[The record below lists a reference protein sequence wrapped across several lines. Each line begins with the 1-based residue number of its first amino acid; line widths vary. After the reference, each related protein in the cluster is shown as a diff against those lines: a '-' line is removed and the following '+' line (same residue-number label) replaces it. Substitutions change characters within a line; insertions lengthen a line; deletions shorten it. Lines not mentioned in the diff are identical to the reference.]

1 MTRLKLSLVLVLLV
15 TALTAAQSLPPAQ
28 VVNDEG
34 GPVVITGAVTY
45 TSPFFTSGV
54 ASPLVILEDQAGFVD
69 RNEYFVFPPESQTL
83 GQITSDFYTSP
94 FTYSLALPIEP
105 QGTLR
110 DVDND
115 GQQDRGV
122 MVFAVAYWNNVW
134 GDPFLE
140 ERDLS
145 GGGWSTA
152 YASTRI
158 SEDPEKRMEIIGGKF
173 VIYAPE
179 PGQGFPSGFGPDGL
193 LFTEDDPIVEVPQG
207 YAVVDMDTEPFVF
220 DRARQ
225 QVIDLIEP
233 EGAALV
239 DYSSLN
245 YTDAFDAMVEKLRNE
260 YAFTEYKG
268 LNWDAVV
275 KKYRPRFEEADR
287 RGDRQLYLDTLSEI
301 IWGFPDGHVSVRP
314 FSLFVDRV
322 RTAVEGGVGIAIRE
336 TDNRESYVVFVTPN
350 SPAAQEGI
358 RRGARVLAVNG
369 RPIEDVI
376 TRTNPISE
384 TFSTEHNRRLA
395 QARYALRFPLATG
408 SVEIVYQNPGSAPVT
423 ATLQIV
429 NEFDSFFYSPDPE
442 LTGYELPLDYRLLDS
457 GLVYVK
463 IYSFNDNDL
472 LTIQLWER
480 LIRTIIDQGAQGL
493 IIDMRQNGGGNGFI
507 ADQMAAYFFN
517 EPLVVGTRGY
527 YNKEA
532 GEFIF
537 DPRSVQRFYLPSEDL
552 RYFGPVA
559 VLVGPDCASACERFA
574 YDLSL
579 QERAEIVGHYPT
591 AGLGGSVDEFVMPEG
606 VIVRYTAGRSL
617 DADGNIHIEGIGV
630 RPTVR
635 VPVTVDTLLADG
647 DPVLEEAERIL
658 LSS

>member
-1 MTRLKLSLVLVLLV
+1 MTRLNLSLILVLLV
-15 TALTAAQSLPPAQ
+15 TTVVGAQSLPPAH

-34 GPVVITGAVTY
+34 GPVVITGSVAY

-94 FTYSLALPIEP
+94 FTYSIALPIEP

-115 GQQDRGV
+115 SQQDTGV

-158 SEDPEKRMEIIGGKF
+158 SEDPEKRLEIIGGKF
-173 VIYAPE
+173 LIYAPE
-179 PGQGFPSGFGPDGL
+179 PGQGFPSGFGADGL
-193 LFTEDDPIVEVPQG
+193 LFTDDDPIVEAPQG
-207 YAVVDMDTEPFVF
+207 YSVVDMDSEPFVF
-220 DRARQ
+220 DRAEE
-225 QVIDLIEP
+225 QVINLIEP

-239 DYSSLN
+239 DFSGMS
-245 YTDAFDAMVEKLRNE
+245 YTDAFDAMIEKLRNE

-268 LNWDAVV
+268 LDWDAVV
-275 KKYRPRFEEADR
+275 KKYRPHFEEADQ

-301 IWGFPDGHVSVRP
+301 IWSFPDGHVGVRP

-322 RTAVEGGVGIAIRE
+322 RTAVEGGVGLAIRE
-336 TDNRESYVVFVTPN
+336 TDDREAYVVFVTPN

-358 RRGARVLAVNG
+358 RRGARILAVNG
-369 RPIEDVI
+369 RPIEEVI
-376 TRTNPISE
+376 ARTNPISE

-395 QARYALRFPLATG
+395 QARYALRFPLSTG
-408 SVEIVYQNPGSAPVT
+408 SVEITYQNAGSSPVT
-423 ATLQIV
+423 TTLQVV
-429 NEFDSFFYSPDPE
+429 NEFDSFFYSSDPE
-442 LTGYELPLDYRLLDS
+442 LTGYELPLDFRVLDD
-457 GLVYVK
+457 GLAYAK

-480 LIRTIIDQGAQGL
+480 MIRTVMDQGAPGL

-507 ADQMAAYFFN
+507 ADQMAAYFFD
-517 EPLVVGTRGY
+517 EPLVVGSRGY

-537 DPRSVQRFYLPSEDL
+537 DPRSVQQLYLPAEDL
-552 RYFGPVA
+552 RYSGPVA
-559 VLVGPDCASACERFA
+559 VLIGPDCASACERFA
-574 YDLSL
+574 YDMSL
-579 QERAEIVGHYPT
+579 EGRAEIVGQYPT
-591 AGLGGSVDEFVMPEG
+591 AGLGGSVDDFVMPEG

-630 RPTVR
+630 PPTDR
-635 VPVTVDTLLADG
+635 VPVTVDTLLSEG
-647 DPVLEEAERIL
+647 DPILEEAERIL
-658 LSS
+658 LQF